1 MLIDS
6 AAMTQHIVSL
16 RNYGQVY
23 ALYGIEINP
32 LKIPVA
38 RRINHL
44 ANSNW

>member
-1 MLIDS
+1 MSIDS
-6 AAMTQHIVSL
+6 AAMIQHIVSV
-16 RNYGQVY
+16 RIYGQVY
-23 ALYGIEINP
+23 AVYGIEINQ